1 VIVSIN
7 TSSAVPVYEQIR
19 SQIAAMAESNALPAG
34 TQLPSVRQL
43 AKDLGIAPGTV
54 AKAYQCLDETSVT
67 TAHRR
72 HGTVISDRATAG
84 MSERVATLRAAAT
97 AYAETARLLNVPTG
111 TARSLVSRALDATG

>member
-54 AKAYQCLDETSVT
+54 AKAYQALDESGIAS
-67 TAHRR
+67 AHRR
-72 HGTVISDRATAG
+72 HGTVISDRAT
-84 MSERVATLRAAAT
+84 MSKPDRVAQLRAAAA
-97 AYAETARLLNVPTG
+97 AYAETARLLNVPSG
-111 TARSLVSRALDATG
+111 TAASLVVRALGRSR